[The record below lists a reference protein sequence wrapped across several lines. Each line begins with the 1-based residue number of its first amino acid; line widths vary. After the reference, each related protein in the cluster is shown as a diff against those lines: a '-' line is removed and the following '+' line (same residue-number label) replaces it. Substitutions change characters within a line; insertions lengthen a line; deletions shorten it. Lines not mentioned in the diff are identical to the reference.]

1 MIGDV
6 LRILIKRK
14 RQIIITFLV
23 IVFAVVTG
31 TLLMPKEYETRMK
44 ILVKSDRVDGGSSS
58 DVSEAQVNTEIELL
72 NSNNL
77 LEQVAKATGLQHL
90 EHAGSVPARDR
101 DAVSVEKAVRRL
113 QHDLKITAVRKSDI
127 IEVKY
132 AATNPHFA
140 AAVLRQFA
148 QTYLD
153 AHLRAHSMPGT
164 YEFFSGQAT
173 RYRQELKTIEE
184 EVANFQEGAD
194 VVLLAQQKEAT
205 LQKSMESQSDL
216 LKTQAAINEHQ
227 SKIARINSQL
237 GSVDGRVVTQSRVVS
252 NQYVTERLNTMMAE
266 LQNRRTQLLTKFQ
279 PNDRS
284 IKEVDQEIADT
295 RTALERATKMT
306 GLEQTTDVNPL
317 RQNLEID
324 LAKEQADLAG
334 AQARRQSLGSQEQGY
349 RTQLSR
355 LDGATAQ
362 YDDLLRHQKEVEENY
377 LLYSKKSEEARI
389 AESLDKQ
396 KISNVAII
404 ETPSEPHLP
413 TKPNVPLNLIIGTFL
428 AACVSTGWAL
438 CAEFFKRGEFLQPQ
452 FGMSLPQ
459 PASPAGYPSV
469 TGQQYLLNTVRSPAD
484 LEELTGLP
492 VLALLDNR

>member
-1 MIGDV
+1 MISE
-6 LRILIKRK
+6 ILPILVKRK
-14 RQIIITFLV
+14 RQIVITFLV
-23 IVFAVVTG
+23 ILAAVAAG

-44 ILVKSDRVDGGSSS
+44 ILVKSERVDAAALG
-58 DVSEAQVNTEIELL
+58 DVSETQVNTEIELL

-77 LEQVAKATGLQHL
+77 LEQVVKSTGLQHL
-90 EHAGSVPARDR
+90 EHSGSVAARDR
-101 DAVSVEKAVRRL
+101 EAVAVEKAVRRL

-132 AATNPHFA
+132 DATNPHFA

-153 AHLRAHSMPGT
+153 AHLKAHSMPGT
-164 YEFFSGQAT
+164 YEFFAGQAV
-173 RYRQELKTIEE
+173 RYRQELKAIEE
-184 EVANFQEGAD
+184 QVAAFQEQAN

-216 LKTQAAINEHQ
+216 LKTQAAIDEYQ
-227 SKIARINSQL
+227 SRISHTNGQL
-237 GSVDGRVVTQSRVVS
+237 NGVDGRVVTQSRVVS

-295 RTALERATKMT
+295 RAALDRATKMT

-317 RQNLEID
+317 RQSLEID
-324 LAKEQADLAG
+324 LSKEQADLAG
-334 AQARRQSLGSQEQGY
+334 FVARRQAISSQEQGY
-349 RTQLSR
+349 RAQLMR
-355 LDGATAQ
+355 LDGATAE

-377 LLYSKKSEEARI
+377 FLYSKKSEEARI

-413 TKPNVPLNLIIGTFL
+413 SKPNVPLNLVVGTFL
-428 AACVSTGWAL
+428 AVCVSVGAAL
-438 CAEFFKRGEFLQPQ
+438 CAEFLKRREFGQPQ
-452 FGMSLPQ
+452 FGVSLGE
-459 PASPAGYPSV
+459 PASSAGYPSV
-469 TGQQYLLNTVRSPAD
+469 TGQQYLLNTVKSPAD

-492 VLALLDNR
+492 VLALLDSR